1 MPDRDCFTVLAPQ
14 LRPGATA
21 LIRVARGEEPDLAPV
36 AKSLEL
42 LLSGGVSSLHP
53 MLKCITRLGGD
64 SRQGLFQNDS
74 FARIP
79 RQAVERIHE
88 RYGRS
93 GRVNELL
100 CQAAVQ
106 CCGAGR
112 YDGEAVVQRF
122 LWSVLDDGLISSRG
136 GVTEQLVRQRVEF
149 SPERF
154 KEPLSPVLDAF
165 TAHLL
170 RHPDFNRP
178 RLASRFIQAVDL
190 YGENLLAS
198 AP

>member
-1 MPDRDCFTVLAPQ
+1 MPDRDCFTGLTPR
-14 LRPGATA
+14 LRPGANA
-21 LIRVARGEEPDLAPV
+21 LLRVARGGELDLVPV
-36 AKSLEL
+36 AKSLQL

-64 SRQGLFQNDS
+64 NCQGLFQDDS
-74 FARIP
+74 FARLP
-79 RQAVERIHE
+79 RQAVEQIHE
-88 RYGRS
+88 TYGRS

-112 YDGEAVVQRF
+112 YDGEALVQRF

-136 GVTEQLVRQRVEF
+136 GVTEQLARQRVEF

-154 KEPLSPVLDAF
+154 KEPLSPVLAAF
-165 TAHLL
+165 TEHLL

-190 YGENLLAS
+190 YGENLLES

>member
-1 MPDRDCFTVLAPQ
+1 MPDRDCFTVLAPR

-21 LIRVARGEEPDLAPV
+21 LIRVARGEELDPAPV
-36 AKSLEL
+36 AKSLEH

-53 MLKCITRLGGD
+53 MSKCMTRRGGD
-64 SRQGLFQNDS
+64 SRQGLFQHDS
-74 FARIP
+74 FARLP

-106 CCGAGR
+106 CCGAEL
-112 YDGEAVVQRF
+112 YAGEARVQRF

-136 GVTEQLVRQRVEF
+136 GVTEQLARQRVEF
-149 SPERF
+149 SPARF

-170 RHPDFNRP
+170 RHPGCTRP
-178 RLASRFIQAVDL
+178 RLASRFIQDVDL
-190 YGENLLAS
+190 YGENLLGS
-198 AP
+198 LP